1 MISELDANLD
11 VNHITERN
19 KNSGKSEFEK
29 YIVKS
34 SNKDLSKVLNEFA
47 DEELEHRNI
56 AKEHNGEEAFGYR
69 IMKEIIQSGCRG
81 AIKIAEKI

>member
-1 MISELDANLD
+1 LKA
-11 VNHITERN
+11 
-19 KNSGKSEFEK
+19 
-29 YIVKS
+29 

-69 IMKEIIQSGCRG
+69 IMKGIIQNGCRG